1 MEIGGTTKPT
11 SESHHSFACW

>member
-11 SESHHSFACW
+11 SESHHSFVCW